1 MKLEEV
7 YFCIIF
13 LTGVII
19 VFGVPVF
26 ILAFRKY
33 VKEQKAKMRQ
43 GSNGERYIAKLLQ
56 ELPEGYRVLND
67 LLLKYEGYTVQID
80 HVIVSEYGVFVIE
93 TKNFRGTIYGSAEI
107 KRWVQINK
115 GKKCLF
121 YNPTIQNNRHRF
133 VISRICKLPIEKVI
147 PITVFVGKCKLYLE
161 VVGRTIL
168 SKDLLSYIYGFT
180 EKRLDQ
186 SDVEKIYNR
195 LESKN
200 ITNES
205 ARRHHVAYV
214 ERVKSKNK

>member
-1 MKLEEV
+1 MGFEELCN
-7 YFCIIF
+7 YTI
-13 LTGVII
+13 LWAGVLIGI
-19 VFGVPVF
+19 GLPLSITAYMRYTKV
-26 ILAFRKY
+26 
-33 VKEQKAKMRQ
+33 QKAKVCQ

-93 TKNFRGTIYGSAEI
+93 TKNFRGIIYGSAEK

-115 GKKCLF
+115 GKKRLF

-168 SKDLLSYIYGFT
+168 SKDLLPYIYGIT

-214 ERVKSKNK
+214 QRVKSKG

>member
-1 MKLEEV
+1 MGLEELCN
-7 YFCIIF
+7 YTI
-13 LTGVII
+13 LWAGVMIA
-19 VFGVPVF
+19 FGVPVF

-93 TKNFRGTIYGSAEI
+93 TKNFRGHIYGSSEQ
-107 KRWVQINK
+107 KHWVQINK
-115 GKKCLF
+115 GKKHRF
-121 YNPTIQNNRHRF
+121 YSPIIQNNRHR
-133 VISRICKLPIEKVI
+133 VALSSICNLPLLKVF
-147 PITVFVGKCKLYLE
+147 PITVFVGKCELHLE
-161 VVGRTIL
+161 DVSRTIL
-168 SKDLLSYIYGFT
+168 SKDLLPYIYGIT

-214 ERVKSKNK
+214 QRVKS